1 MTLIV
6 AICFANSGADTNVEE
21 TYPFETFPGT
31 TVTTADA
38 ESSPAPTTS
47 SPDSESAPSP
57 EQAQSPRKRSSI
69 RAAFSAFR
77 IRNYRLYVSSQI
89 LTNSCGWMQRIAQD
103 WLMLTLTGDVA
114 MVGLTVALQF
124 SPILAFGLFGGII
137 ADRYDKRRILM
148 ITQSMMGVV
157 ALTLGILTLTG
168 VVQPWH
174 VLAMA
179 ATLGLTTVV
188 DNPARQSFV
197 PELVGLKHLRAAISL
212 NASVFQ
218 LGALI
223 GPMLAAVA
231 IELVGEGL
239 SFVANAGAC
248 MVAVGLLV
256 LMRPRELNAAPAVAR
271 GRGQL
276 REGLAGVRRHP
287 RLLWPTVLVGFVA
300 ISGVNLATVL
310 TAYADEVFESGAGGY
325 GMLSAM
331 VALGAIAGSLAT
343 TQRSARLR
351 QLVFGAAAI
360 GALEITAATMGHQV
374 LFAAVLVA
382 VGMAI
387 LMYLTSSN
395 ALVQSTS
402 APTMRGRVMAL
413 YIVVLLGAQAL
424 SGVLIGAVASTFGPQ
439 VAMAACGAGPLIG
452 AVVIGVLLARRGR
465 LSARVVLR
473 NRPGRGF
480 VYIVPQSR
488 PAGGGHSPAGW
499 WAMRLRNTRIRRGLP
514 RPAAIRNARIRP
526 SRRPDLGN
534 AGIRPSRMQ
543 RASLPRRQS
552 RPTPPVT
559 STRGFTPPRPPRTLQ
574 PAEIRRGQVRPSQ
587 IRTSQVRASQI
598 RPSQIR
604 PSQIRASQIRPSQI
618 RPGQPDQPHPRGEHP
633 QDLPR

>member
-1 MTLIV
+1 
-6 AICFANSGADTNVEE
+6 
-21 TYPFETFPGT
+21 
-31 TVTTADA
+31 VTTADA
-38 ESSPAPTTS
+38 ESSPAPTTP
-47 SPDSESAPSP
+47 SPDSKTGPSSEP
-57 EQAQSPRKRSSI
+57 ASPPKRSSI
-69 RAAFSAFR
+69 RATLSAFR

-89 LTNSCGWMQRIAQD
+89 LTNTCGWMQRIAQD

-179 ATLGLTTVV
+179 ATLGVTTVV
-188 DNPARQSFV
+188 DNTARQSFV
-197 PELVGLKHLRAAISL
+197 PELVGLKHLRAAISV

-248 MVAVGLLV
+248 ALAVGLLIM
-256 LMRPRELNAAPAVAR
+256 MRPRELNAAPAVAR
-271 GRGQL
+271 SRGQL

-343 TQRSARLR
+343 TQRHARLR

-360 GALEITAATMGHQV
+360 GALEVTAAAMGHQV
-374 LFAAVLVA
+374 AFAAVLVA

-424 SGVLIGAVASTFGPQ
+424 SGVLIGWIASTFGPQ

-452 AVVIGVLLARRGR
+452 AVVIGVVLARRGR
-465 LSARVVLR
+465 LSARVILR
-473 NRPGRGF
+473 DRPGRGF
-480 VYIVPQSR
+480 VYIVPQAR
-488 PAGGGHSPAGW
+488 ATTGHRTPSGW
-499 WAMRLRNTRIRRGLP
+499 WAMRLRTAGLRRGRLR
-514 RPAAIRNARIRP
+514 RPALLRSGRIRP
-526 SRRPDLGN
+526 SRLRPGSL
-534 AGIRPSRMQ
+534 RPRQ
-543 RASLPRRQS
+543 PRPELRRSQS
-552 RPTPPVT
+552 RPSQPHHSVSPPGEAQHRA
-559 STRGFTPPRPPRTLQ
+559 SRSGQPRQHQQHPAKPPR
-574 PAEIRRGQVRPSQ
+574 
-587 IRTSQVRASQI
+587 
-598 RPSQIR
+598 
-604 PSQIRASQIRPSQI
+604 
-618 RPGQPDQPHPRGEHP
+618 
-633 QDLPR
+633 